1 VQSDLEVSDVT
12 AAAELLRRLADPA
25 RSPDPALVADAHAE
39 LAAAVAAGR
48 VEVERL
54 TPPQRVRALDGS
66 VVGVDDAV
74 VLDAPWPAAVL
85 SAGELVFGGDP
96 VALADLLDL
105 PLATEVVAGEVQ
117 GTGRAVGWSELSE
130 VVVASQRLGLARP
143 DGRLR
148 LHDELWVRV
157 SRPVSGRFR
166 VPVWVDPA
174 GIWHA
179 EDPVRALLAAA
190 VTVDA

>member
-1 VQSDLEVSDVT
+1 
-12 AAAELLRRLADPA
+12 
-25 RSPDPALVADAHAE
+25 
-39 LAAAVAAGR
+39 
-48 VEVERL
+48 
-54 TPPQRVRALDGS
+54 
-66 VVGVDDAV
+66 
-74 VLDAPWPAAVL
+74 
-85 SAGELVFGGDP
+85 VFGGDP

-190 VTVDA
+190 VTDDA

>member
-1 VQSDLEVSDVT
+1 MK
-12 AAAELLRRLADPA
+12 AWGGRFAEPPDRRLEAFNASVAFDV
-25 RSPDPALVADAHAE
+25 RLVREDIRGSIAHARM
-39 LAAAVAAGR
+39 LG
-48 VEVERL
+48 
-54 TPPQRVRALDGS
+54 QQGII
-66 VVGVDDAV
+66 GVDDAV

-130 VVVASQRLGLARP
+130 VVVACQRLGLARP

-174 GIWHA
+174 GIWHT

-190 VTVDA
+190 VTDDA